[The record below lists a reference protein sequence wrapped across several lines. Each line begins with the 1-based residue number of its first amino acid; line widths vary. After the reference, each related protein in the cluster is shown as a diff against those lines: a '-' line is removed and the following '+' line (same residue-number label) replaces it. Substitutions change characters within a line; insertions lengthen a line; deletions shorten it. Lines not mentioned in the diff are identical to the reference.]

1 MKADRKRIEEI
12 LPHRDPFLFVD
23 EVELAEDGTILAK
36 RQWTGKEFFFAGHF
50 PKYPVAPGVIL
61 IETMA
66 QAGGIGAKLAGGSSE
81 GLFFLAAVN
90 NVKFR
95 RQVRPGDLFEMK
107 VTNLRVSPRLIKQ
120 KGEGFV
126 NGELAIEADWLC
138 IAGEAQ
144 V

>member
-1 MKADRKRIEEI
+1 MKADRTRIEEI

-23 EVELAEDGTILAK
+23 EALVAEDGTIHAK
-36 RQWTGKEFFFAGHF
+36 RLWKGDEFFFAGHF
-50 PKYPVAPGVIL
+50 PKYPVVPGVIL
-61 IETMA
+61 VETMA
-66 QAGGIGAKLAGGSSE
+66 QAGGIGVKLAKLSSD

-107 VTNLRVSPRLIKQ
+107 VTNLRTSAKLIKQ
-120 KGEGFV
+120 KGEGYV

-144 V
+144 I

>member
-1 MKADRKRIEEI
+1 MKADRARIEEI

-23 EVELAEDGTILAK
+23 EVVVQEDQTIHAK
-36 RQWTGKEFFFAGHF
+36 RQWTGDEFFFAGHF

-66 QAGGIGAKLAGGSSE
+66 QAGGIGAKLAGLAKD

-95 RQVRPGDLFEMK
+95 RQVRPGDLFEIK
-107 VTNLRVSPRLIKQ
+107 VTNLRTSDKLIKQ

-144 V
+144 Q

>member
-1 MKADRKRIEEI
+1 MKADRTRIEEI

-23 EVELAEDGTILAK
+23 EAMVAEDGTIQAK
-36 RQWTGKEFFFAGHF
+36 RLWKGDEFFFAGHF
-50 PKYPVAPGVIL
+50 PKYPVVPGVIL
-61 IETMA
+61 VETMA
-66 QAGGIGAKLAGGSSE
+66 QAGGIGAKLAGLAKD

-95 RQVRPGDLFEMK
+95 RQVRPGELFEMK
-107 VTNLRVSPRLIKQ
+107 VTNLRTSAKLIKQ
-120 KGEGFV
+120 KGEGYV

-144 V
+144 I

>member
-1 MKADRKRIEEI
+1 MKADRARIEEI

-23 EVELAEDGTILAK
+23 EVVVQEDQTILAK
-36 RQWTGKEFFFAGHF
+36 RQWTGDEFFFAGHF

-66 QAGGIGAKLAGGSSE
+66 QAGGIGAKLAGLAKD

-95 RQVRPGDLFEMK
+95 RQVRPGDLFEIK
-107 VTNLRVSPRLIKQ
+107 VTNLRTSDKLIKQ

-126 NGELAIEADWLC
+126 GGELAIEADWLC

-144 V
+144 I

>member
-1 MKADRKRIEEI
+1 MKADRSGIEKI

-23 EVELAEDGTILAK
+23 EVTVEEDGTILAK

-50 PKYPVAPGVIL
+50 PSYPVAPGVIL
-61 IETMA
+61 IETLA
-66 QAGGIGAKLAGGSSE
+66 QAGGIGAKLAGLAKD

-95 RQVRPGDLFEMK
+95 RQVQPGDLFEMK
-107 VTNLRVSPRLIKQ
+107 VTNLRTSAKLIKQ

-138 IAGEAQ
+138 IAGEAK